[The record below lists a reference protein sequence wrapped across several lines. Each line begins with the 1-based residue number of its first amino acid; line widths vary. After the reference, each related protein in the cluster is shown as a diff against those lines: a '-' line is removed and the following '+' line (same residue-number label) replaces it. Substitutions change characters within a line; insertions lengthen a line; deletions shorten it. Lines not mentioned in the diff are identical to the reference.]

1 MQGSD
6 IEMKKEYLLQT
17 FLVMNQDLGRDW
29 HYAPLA
35 HWFPEHQLAGDMTGP
50 LRLHNGK
57 EAMNLGNPIFFFFF
71 LIMRNKSVWL
81 LPQRDIIFIIWDR
94 KQISPCSWWTYIYFL
109 SFCST
114 NTYVKLVQSKCHQC
128 SWKAQKC
135 DRPIENCLPQICC
148 WD

>member
-6 IEMKKEYLLQT
+6 IEMKKEYLLQI

-71 LIMRNKSVWL
+71 FNNE
-81 LPQRDIIFIIWDR
+81 
-94 KQISPCSWWTYIYFL
+94 KQI
-109 SFCST
+109 
-114 NTYVKLVQSKCHQC
+114 
-128 SWKAQKC
+128 
-135 DRPIENCLPQICC
+135 CLTFASERHYLYYMG
-148 WD
+148 